1 MVQIDFTPEIERGQ
15 NSDEQYN
22 RYGHT
27 LIQHKIDLYDPQRRQ
42 VTGDYKLMDHF
53 FHTEE
58 YDANM
63 TSILYGMVSQ
73 AAQEV
78 DVNLI
83 ADLTEELFKNVDGP
97 PGSDLASRNIQVCSR
112 WSFWDFKRKL
122 C

>member
-1 MVQIDFTPEIERGQ
+1 MYF
-15 NSDEQYN
+15 

-27 LIQHKIDLYDPQRRQ
+27 LIQHKIDLYDPKNRQ
-42 VTGDYKLMDHF
+42 ITGDYKLMEQF

-63 TSILYGMVSQ
+63 TSILYGMVNQ

-83 ADLTEELFKNVDGP
+83 TDLTEELFKNVEGP
-97 PGSDLASRNIQVCSR
+97 PGSDLAARNIQVGVLEFSQDYLDNC
-112 WSFWDFKRKL
+112 
-122 C
+122 

>member
-1 MVQIDFTPEIERGQ
+1 M
-15 NSDEQYN
+15 
-22 RYGHT
+22 
-27 LIQHKIDLYDPQRRQ
+27 
-42 VTGDYKLMDHF
+42 TGDYKLMDHF

-97 PGSDLASRNIQVCSR
+97 PGSDLASRNIQVCSW
-112 WSFWDFKRKL
+112 WSFWDFTPKSMLQQIISMVGVDDDKL
-122 C
+122 PYGQEIIGYSKLDLNLIST

>member
-1 MVQIDFTPEIERGQ
+1 M
-15 NSDEQYN
+15 
-22 RYGHT
+22 
-27 LIQHKIDLYDPQRRQ
+27 
-42 VTGDYKLMDHF
+42 TGDYKLMDHF

-97 PGSDLASRNIQVCSR
+97 PGSDLASRNIQVCTVVVGPFGISNGN
-112 WSFWDFKRKL
+112 SAE
-122 C
+122 